1 MMLSLECMI
10 REIILLPMFN
20 ILQMYKNYLLYQNI
34 IKENYFSQNK
44 TLFLKRSFP
53 FLLYNAVK
61 QKLLNC
67 RLLDNSGNIS
77 FVIL

>member
-1 MMLSLECMI
+1 MMLSSKCMI

-34 IKENYFSQNK
+34 IKENYFSQNN

-53 FLLYNAVK
+53 FLLYNVVK

-67 RLLDNSGNIS
+67 SLLDNLGNPS
-77 FVIL
+77 FIIL